1 MKKYIL
7 TSLAL
12 AFCVSSVLA
21 QDRHT
26 KKADKRYDRLEY
38 VKAVKEYKKLLKKKK
53 TSPYVYKRLADSYY
67 HLKDFKNAADY
78 MGRYLDAA
86 DENEVDSEY
95 YFLYAHLLK
104 AEGKDEDSNTYMDKF
119 ATKSPSDSRAR
130 AFRSNPNY
138 LSDLQSRD
146 AEYELEKLSLNTSA
160 QEFGAYEHE
169 DKLYYVSARN
179 SSRRTYG
186 WTGEPTLDVYVASKK
201 DNEFGEAKALKGDV
215 NTKFHE
221 GAVVITEDGN
231 TMYFTRNDYTNN
243 KYRKSS
249 DGIGQLKI
257 YSAKKVNGKWTD
269 VNELPFTSS
278 EYSTGNVA
286 LSPDEETLYFT
297 SDMPGGEGG
306 TDLYRVAINDGDFG
320 EPENLGSEIN
330 TAGNEDFAFVDSE
343 GTLYFSSDGHLG
355 MGGLDVFKAEAQG
368 DGFGEVEN
376 MGKDVNSRA
385 DDFSFAYYPEEK
397 RGYVASNRGG
407 VAEDQSISVDNIYG
421 VEEIKVLE
429 LLVDGK
435 VIDIETGNAIA
446 NANVSVY
453 EGNNKIADE
462 VSNNAGEFDFKLPG
476 GDKDYALQVNAT
488 DYESASKQIPDQREG
503 NVDVVVELTPV
514 EKLIVEKEIILPP
527 IHFEFDKSEI
537 TKEGAHELD
546 KLVAIMKKHEDMK
559 IHVIAHTDHIGAK
572 EYNQKLSE
580 RRAESTVQY
589 VIDNGIDAS
598 RIDGEGVGMSKP
610 KIDCTNCTEEENA
623 ENRRSEFKIIED

>member
-12 AFCVSSVLA
+12 AFCVSSVLS

-38 VKAVKEYKKLLKKKK
+38 VKAVKEYKKLIKKKK
-53 TSPYVYKRLADSYY
+53 ASAYVHQRIADSYY
-67 HLKDFKNAADY
+67 HLKDFKNAATY
-78 MGRYLDAA
+78 MGSYLEMA

-95 YFLYAHLLK
+95 YFRYASLLK
-104 AEGKDEDSNTYMDKF
+104 AEGKDEESNTYMDKF

-138 LSDLQSRD
+138 LSELQSRD

-160 QEFGAYEHE
+160 QEFGAYEHG

-201 DNEFGEAKALKGDV
+201 GDEFGDAKALKGGI

-243 KYRKSS
+243 KYKKSS

-306 TDLYRVAINDGDFG
+306 TDLYRVAINGGEFG
-320 EPENLGSEIN
+320 EPENLGPDIN
-330 TAGNEDFAFVDSE
+330 TAGNEDFAFIDSE

-355 MGGLDVFKAEAQG
+355 IGGLDVFKAAASG
-368 DGFGEVEN
+368 NGFGEVEN
-376 MGKDVNSRA
+376 LGKEVNSRA
-385 DDFSFAYYPEEK
+385 D
-397 RGYVASNRGG
+397 
-407 VAEDQSISVDNIYG
+407 
-421 VEEIKVLE
+421 
-429 LLVDGK
+429 
-435 VIDIETGNAIA
+435 
-446 NANVSVY
+446 
-453 EGNNKIADE
+453 
-462 VSNNAGEFDFKLPG
+462 
-476 GDKDYALQVNAT
+476 
-488 DYESASKQIPDQREG
+488 
-503 NVDVVVELTPV
+503 
-514 EKLIVEKEIILPP
+514 
-527 IHFEFDKSEI
+527 
-537 TKEGAHELD
+537 
-546 KLVAIMKKHEDMK
+546 
-559 IHVIAHTDHIGAK
+559 
-572 EYNQKLSE
+572 
-580 RRAESTVQY
+580 
-589 VIDNGIDAS
+589 
-598 RIDGEGVGMSKP
+598 
-610 KIDCTNCTEEENA
+610 
-623 ENRRSEFKIIED
+623 